1 MKLSKIVTEATLP
14 PVRSIADLYQKAKV
28 DPRYK
33 ELALTAASN
42 LGGSAKTLDQ
52 AIQWLYTNAD
62 ETDEEGVVDEINFVR
77 DLVGSGAK
85 APIHGISS
93 KDVIKN
99 KKNIKEYTA
108 SDVEDGKTA
117 GLPTVDGYGYPS
129 SPNRVQDLRSF
140 ISKLKGYTKTSSTT
154 NQSLKYRLFNKW
166 VKDAENKLWTLED
179 DPDHYN

>member
-14 PVRSIADLYQKAKV
+14 PVRSIADLAQKARN

-77 DLVGSGAK
+77 DLVAQGAK

-93 KDVIKN
+93 KDA
-99 KKNIKEYTA
+99 KKKGLKEYTK
-108 SDVEDGKTA
+108 DDIDDGKQA
-117 GLPTVDGYGYPS
+117 GLPKIDSFDYPS
-129 SPNRVQDLRSF
+129 SPNRIQDLRSF
-140 ISKLKGYTKTSSTT
+140 ISKLKGYAKTASTT
-154 NQSLKYRLFNKW
+154 NDTLKFRLFNKW
-166 VKDAENKLWTLED
+166 VTDAENKLWTLED